1 MVVVVPDTMLS
12 PALMILL
19 NERITG
25 GKMYQCPHCGKP
37 AISALR
43 KTILGP
49 GVPVACQS
57 CGKSIKITYPSW
69 LKAAMPGVAVMVVAL
84 FFDSNL
90 LVYGLST
97 AGLALMIGLHLLWVP
112 LVKEE

>member
-1 MVVVVPDTMLS
+1 MDVVVPDTMLS
-12 PALMILL
+12 PVLMIF
-19 NERITG
+19 ERANHG
-25 GKMYQCPHCGKP
+25 WKMYQCPYCGKP

-49 GVPVACQS
+49 GVPVACQA

-97 AGLALMIGLHLLWVP
+97 AGLALMIALHLLWVP

>member
-1 MVVVVPDTMLS
+1 
-12 PALMILL
+12 
-19 NERITG
+19 
-25 GKMYQCPHCGKP
+25 MYQCPHCGQP

-43 KTILGP
+43 KTVLGP

-69 LKAAMPGVAVMVVAL
+69 LKATLPGVAIMVVAL

-97 AGLALMIGLHLLWVP
+97 AGLALMIALHLLWVP
-112 LVKEE
+112 LVKVE